1 MALLKIPNLI
11 SVTLQLFKTR
21 CRKLAQACEPLV
33 SQMAVWGGASGAD
46 LSAWLPPVLS
56 AGLVAILT
64 EPLQTLSLEP
74 SLEISQGRCS
84 VSAVNC
90 LRKRSLFKL
99 TPN

>member
-11 SVTLQLFKTR
+11 SVTLQLFKIR
-21 CRKLAQACEPLV
+21 CRKLAQAGEPLV

-64 EPLQTLSLEP
+64 EPLQTLSLKL
-74 SLEISQGRCS
+74 SLKIVNYTALSQLLIASGRNHC
-84 VSAVNC
+84 
-90 LRKRSLFKL
+90 
-99 TPN
+99 